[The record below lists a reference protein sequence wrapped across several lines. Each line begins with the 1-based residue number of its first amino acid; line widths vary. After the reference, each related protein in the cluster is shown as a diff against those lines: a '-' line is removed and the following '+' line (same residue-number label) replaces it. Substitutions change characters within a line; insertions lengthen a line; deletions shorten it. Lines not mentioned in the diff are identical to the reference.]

1 MNIFRKIKAYAEY
14 LFALGAFKLMGVLPY
29 RSFASLGRI
38 FGGLLYFIPGFGS
51 LCRTNIRAAFPE
63 KSEKEIRKIARRS
76 LENLVRTLCEFFWA
90 TAHPQEFAEIVDLTD
105 CRACAEKG
113 LRMT

>member
-51 LCRTNIRAAFPE
+51 LCRHQHPCGVP
-63 KSEKEIRKIARRS
+63 RK
-76 LENLVRTLCEFFWA
+76 
-90 TAHPQEFAEIVDLTD
+90 
-105 CRACAEKG
+105 K
-113 LRMT
+113 